1 MFCDE
6 SKFDCFEDR
15 SCNFFYDD
23 IKDNVSTIVNFA
35 ITGDKIGISEDDV

>member
-6 SKFDCFEDR
+6 SDCFRNR

-23 IKDNVSTIVNFA
+23 IKDNVSTIANFA
-35 ITGDKIGISEDDV
+35 IMVDKIGISENDV